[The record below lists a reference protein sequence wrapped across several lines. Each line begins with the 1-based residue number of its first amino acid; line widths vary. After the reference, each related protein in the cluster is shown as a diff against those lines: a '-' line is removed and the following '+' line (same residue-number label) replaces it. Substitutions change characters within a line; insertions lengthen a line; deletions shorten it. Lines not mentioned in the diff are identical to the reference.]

1 MGKNEASTRL
11 MDAAPEMYEIITK
24 LVEGI
29 RVVELLNGIQIVRVN
44 PELVKKAEQ
53 LLKRIDGVD

>member
-1 MGKNEASTRL
+1 MGKNEANTRL

-29 RVVELLNGIQIVRVN
+29 KVVELLNGIQIVRVN

-53 LLKRIDGVD
+53 LLKRIGGVD

>member
-1 MGKNEASTRL
+1 MGKNEANTRL
-11 MDAAPEMYEIITK
+11 IDAAPEMYEIITK

-29 RVVELLNGIQIVRVN
+29 RVVELLNRLQIVRIN

-53 LLKRIDGVD
+53 LLERIGGVD